1 MPSLSRRNLRGL
13 SEGVRTGAL
22 VVLICAALAP
32 AAYSQNPLPP
42 SSSPSLRGAV
52 RDDDGR
58 PLPGVTVEARVGS
71 LALRTAYTGTDG
83 TFVLA
88 NLPPGKTDVVFRL
101 PGFTTLVKRGVS
113 VGIEDVALGEVR
125 LHLTAS
131 TNVVVTGKRTF
142 RNLADLDTP
151 VNDLVGIADSA
162 TVGVVTADQVAEREI
177 HRPGDILE
185 AVPGLLI
192 SQHSGEGKANQY
204 YLRGFNLDHGT
215 DVASAVAG
223 VPVNMPTHAHGQG
236 YSDNNFLIP
245 ELVSGIQYKKGP
257 YFADEGDFSA
267 AGAVNVNYVNA
278 LDRPIVDVGFGEN
291 GFRRGLFA
299 GSVPAAGGTLLGALE
314 LYHNDGPWT
323 NPDDFRKV
331 NGLVR
336 WSTGDKGNGFSLTG
350 VFYQGVWNST
360 DQIPERGVNEGLYGR
375 FDAIDPTD
383 GGRTHRYSLSADWE
397 TTGQGSRTRAQV
409 YAIDYALDLWNNF
422 TYFLNDPVNGD
433 QFQQVD
439 RRVVIGGKVSHERLL
454 TLFGADVEAT
464 VGLDG
469 RNDNIPTLQLLN
481 TKARDLLS
489 VVRSDHVSQ
498 TSGALWAQAAVQLT
512 PWFRAVAGLRGDLY
526 HFNVSSN
533 VAENSGTATSG
544 ILSPKLSL
552 VFGPFSN
559 TEIYLNGGYGFH
571 SNDGR
576 GATLHVDPV
585 TKDPVEP
592 VTPLVRA
599 KGAEIGVRST
609 ALMGFQSTFAVWLLD
624 LASELVFSG
633 DAGITEPSRASRR
646 IGFEWANYWS
656 PFPWMTVDADFAYS
670 RARFTE
676 DDPVG
681 NYIPGAIEGV
691 ASAGVSVNGLS
702 GFFGSLR
709 LRYFG
714 PRALIEDDSVRSAE
728 STEINLRAGYR
739 LTRDLRV
746 TLDVFNLF
754 NQQSSDIDYYY
765 TSRLPGEPLEGVND
779 IHFHPV
785 DKRSFR
791 DSLSYSF

>member
-1 MPSLSRRNLRGL
+1 MLSFIRRNPRSLF
-13 SEGVRTGAL
+13 EGARATAL
-22 VVLICAALAP
+22 LALACAAFASVAFADEPAP
-32 AAYSQNPLPP
+32 PDDTPP
-42 SSSPSLRGAV
+42 
-52 RDDDGR
+52 
-58 PLPGVTVEARVGS
+58 
-71 LALRTAYTGTDG
+71 RTKAKAD
-83 TFVLA
+83 
-88 NLPPGKTDVVFRL
+88 
-101 PGFTTLVKRGVS
+101 VS
-113 VGIEDVALGEVR
+113 VTAPRAFRD
-125 LHLTAS
+125 LTDPNTPAS
-131 TNVVVTGKRTF
+131 
-142 RNLADLDTP
+142 
-151 VNDLVGIADSA
+151 DLVGIADSA
-162 TVGVVTADQVAEREI
+162 GTGIVTADQVAAREI
-177 HRPGDILE
+177 HRAADILE

-245 ELVSGIQYKKGP
+245 ELVSDIQYKKGP

-267 AGAVNVNYVNA
+267 AGAVNVNYVSA
-278 LDRPIVDVGFGEN
+278 LDRPIVDLSLGG
-291 GFRRGLFA
+291 GGYRRGLFA
-299 GSVPAAGGTLLGALE
+299 GSVSAAGGTLLGALE

-331 NGLVR
+331 NGLLR
-336 WSTGDKGNGFSLTG
+336 WSTGDKGNGFSVTG

-360 DQIPERGVNEGLYGR
+360 DQVAQRGVGEGIYGR
-375 FDAIDPTD
+375 FDAIDVTD

-397 TTGQGSRTRAQV
+397 TTGKGSRTRAQA
-409 YAIDYALDLWNNF
+409 YAMDYALDLWNNF

-439 RRVVIGGKVSHERLL
+439 RRVVTGGKVSHERLL
-454 TLFGADVEAT
+454 TLFGADTELTAGFDV
-464 VGLDG
+464 
-469 RNDNIPTLQLLN
+469 RNDNIPTLGLLH
-481 TKARDLLS
+481 TRARDLVS
-489 VVRSDHVSQ
+489 VVRLDHVSQ
-498 TSGALWAQAAVQLT
+498 TSGDLWGQAAIQLA
-512 PWFRAVAGLRGDLY
+512 PWVRAVAGLRGDLY
-526 HFNVSSN
+526 HFSVASN
-533 VAENSGTATSG
+533 VPENSGAVTSG

-576 GATLHVDPV
+576 GTTLHVDPV
-585 TKDPVEP
+585 ANDPVQP

-599 KGAEIGVRST
+599 KGAEIGARST
-609 ALMGFQSTFAVWLLD
+609 ALKGLQTTFTVWLLD
-624 LASELVFSG
+624 IGSELVFSG
-633 DAGITEPSRASRR
+633 DAGITEPSRPSRR

-656 PFPWMTVDADFAYS
+656 PLPWMTVDADFAYS

-691 ASAGVSVNGLS
+691 ASAGVSVSNLS

-714 PRALIEDDSVRSAE
+714 ARPLIEDDSVRSRA
-728 STEINLRAGYR
+728 STLVNARVGYQITKNFR
-739 LTRDLRV
+739 F

-754 NQQSSDIDYYY
+754 DAQSSDIDYFYS
-765 TSRLPGEPLEGVND
+765 SRLPGEPAAGVD
-779 IHFHPV
+779 DVHFHPV
-785 DKRSFR
+785 DPRSFR
-791 DSLSYSF
+791 GSLSLFF